1 LTDVDRGHSFIG
13 APSSSVPLVGFVVP
27 EISLFRDVKHSGH
40 AEVKVFASDTE
51 TGQFISESELAGG
64 KSNHDDF
71 TLLIVIHFTRTDLE
85 EEEWD
90 LGNG

>member
-1 LTDVDRGHSFIG
+1 
-13 APSSSVPLVGFVVP
+13 
-27 EISLFRDVKHSGH
+27 LFRDVKHSGH
-40 AEVKVFASDTE
+40 AEIKVFGSDAE
-51 TGQFISESELAGG
+51 TGYLSAKAILAVG

-71 TLLIVIHFTRTDLE
+71 TLLIIIHFTRTDLD